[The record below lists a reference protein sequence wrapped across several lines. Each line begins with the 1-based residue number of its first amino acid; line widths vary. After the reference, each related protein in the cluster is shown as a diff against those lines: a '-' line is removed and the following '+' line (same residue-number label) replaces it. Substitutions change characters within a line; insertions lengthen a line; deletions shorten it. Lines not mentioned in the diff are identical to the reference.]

1 MQETWVWSLGGED
14 TLEKGMVTRSRFLPG
29 ESHGQ
34 GSLGGYNPWGR
45 KELDMTEWQFPFF
58 QPSLQFS

>member
-1 MQETWVWSLGGED
+1 MQETWVLSLGGED
-14 TLEKGMVTRSRFLPG
+14 TLEKGMVTHSRFLPG

-45 KELDMTEWQFPFF
+45 KELDMTE
-58 QPSLQFS
+58 